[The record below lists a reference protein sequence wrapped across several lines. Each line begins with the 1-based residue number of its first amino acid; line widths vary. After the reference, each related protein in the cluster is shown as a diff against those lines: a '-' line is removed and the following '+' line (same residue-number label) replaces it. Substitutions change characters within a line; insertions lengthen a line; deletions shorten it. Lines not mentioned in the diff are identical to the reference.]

1 VIINELAKKDAQWR
15 KMALQICKRKDL
27 ADELVQNM
35 YIKLSDRTTM
45 VSDGYIFVTLRSL
58 FYDYFK
64 ENRDLIIDFNNINA
78 DADNYTLYAH
88 TTSWNKSAA
97 IFAESLIADEDYIE
111 PIDYKELSKDLT
123 WYERTMFEQST
134 LIGQRELARQ
144 TGIHIQT
151 IHRVNKMVKIKL
163 NGKKKD

>member
-1 VIINELAKKDAQWR
+1 MIIHELAKKDAQWR
-15 KMALQICKRKDL
+15 KMAFQICKSKDL

-35 YIKLSDRTTM
+35 YIKLSERTIS

-58 FYDYFK
+58 FYDSLK
-64 ENRDLIIDFNNINA
+64 NNDILIDDF
-78 DADNYTLYAH
+78 
-88 TTSWNKSAA
+88 SK
-97 IFAESLIADEDYIE
+97 FEVQDEEYCE
-111 PIDYKELSKDLT
+111 GIDYDELSKDLT

-151 IHRVNKMVKIKL
+151 IHRINKMVKIKL

>member
-1 VIINELAKKDAQWR
+1 MIIHELAKKDAQWR
-15 KMALQICKRKDL
+15 KMAFQICKSKDL

-35 YIKLSDRTTM
+35 YIKLSERTIT

-58 FYDYFK
+58 FYDSLK
-64 ENRDLIIDFNNINA
+64 NNDILIDDFSKFEVQ
-78 DADNYTLYAH
+78 D
-88 TTSWNKSAA
+88 
-97 IFAESLIADEDYIE
+97 DEYCE
-111 PIDYKELSKDLT
+111 GIDYDELSKDLT

-151 IHRVNKMVKIKL
+151 IHRINKMVKTKL
-163 NGKKKD
+163 NGKKKN

>member
-1 VIINELAKKDAQWR
+1 LIINELAKKDAQWR
-15 KMALQICKRKDL
+15 KMALQICKCKDL

-35 YIKLSDRTTM
+35 YIKLSERTIP

-58 FYDYFK
+58 FYDSLK
-64 ENRDLIIDFNNINA
+64 NNDILINDF
-78 DADNYTLYAH
+78 
-88 TTSWNKSAA
+88 SK
-97 IFAESLIADEDYIE
+97 FEVEDEEYCE
-111 PIDYKELSKDLT
+111 GIDYDELSKDLT

>member
-15 KMALQICKRKDL
+15 KMALQICKCKDL
-27 ADELVQNM
+27 ADELTQNM

-58 FYDYFK
+58 FYDSLK
-64 ENRDLIIDFNNINA
+64 NNDILIDDFSKFEI
-78 DADNYTLYAH
+78 
-88 TTSWNKSAA
+88 
-97 IFAESLIADEDYIE
+97 EDEEYNDG
-111 PIDYKELSKDLT
+111 IDYSELSKGLT
-123 WYERTMFEQST
+123 WYERTLFEQST

-144 TGIHIQT
+144 TKIPLQT
-151 IHRVNKMVKIKL
+151 IHRVSKMVKKKL

>member
-1 VIINELAKKDAQWR
+1 
-15 KMALQICKRKDL
+15 MAFQICKSKDL

-35 YIKLSDRTTM
+35 YIKLSERTIS

-58 FYDYFK
+58 FYDSLK
-64 ENRDLIIDFNNINA
+64 NNDILIDDF
-78 DADNYTLYAH
+78 
-88 TTSWNKSAA
+88 SK
-97 IFAESLIADEDYIE
+97 FEVEDEEYCE
-111 PIDYKELSKDLT
+111 GIDYDELSKDLT

-151 IHRVNKMVKIKL
+151 IHRINKMVKTKL

>member
-1 VIINELAKKDAQWR
+1 MIILELAKKDAQWR
-15 KMALQICKRKDL
+15 KMALQICKSKDL

-35 YIKLSDRTTM
+35 YIKLSERTIP

-58 FYDYFK
+58 FYDSLK
-64 ENRDLIIDFNNINA
+64 NTDILIDDF
-78 DADNYTLYAH
+78 
-88 TTSWNKSAA
+88 SK
-97 IFAESLIADEDYIE
+97 FEVEDEEYCE
-111 PIDYKELSKDLT
+111 GIDYSELSKDLT

-134 LIGQRELARQ
+134 LLGQRELSRQ

-151 IHRVNKMVKIKL
+151 IHRINKMVKNKL

>member
-1 VIINELAKKDAQWR
+1 MIIHELAKKDAQWR
-15 KMALQICKRKDL
+15 KMALQICKCKDL

-35 YIKLSDRTTM
+35 YIKLSERTIQ

-58 FYDYFK
+58 FYDSLK
-64 ENRDLIIDFNNINA
+64 NNNI
-78 DADNYTLYAH
+78 
-88 TTSWNKSAA
+88 
-97 IFAESLIADEDYIE
+97 LIDDFSKFEVEDEEYCE
-111 PIDYKELSKDLT
+111 GIDYDELSKDLT

-151 IHRVNKMVKIKL
+151 IHRINKMVKTKL

>member
-1 VIINELAKKDAQWR
+1 MIIHELAKKDAQWR
-15 KMALQICKRKDL
+15 KMAFQICKSKDL

-35 YIKLSDRTTM
+35 YVKLSERIIP

-58 FYDYFK
+58 FYDSLK
-64 ENRDLIIDFNNINA
+64 NNDILIDDF
-78 DADNYTLYAH
+78 
-88 TTSWNKSAA
+88 SK
-97 IFAESLIADEDYIE
+97 FEVEDEEYCE
-111 PIDYKELSKDLT
+111 GIDYDELSKDLT

-151 IHRVNKMVKIKL
+151 IHRINKMVKTKL

>member
-1 VIINELAKKDAQWR
+1 VIIHELAKKDAQWR
-15 KMALQICKRKDL
+15 KMALQICKCKDL

-35 YIKLSDRTTM
+35 YIKLSERTIP

-58 FYDYFK
+58 FYDSLK
-64 ENRDLIIDFNNINA
+64 NNDILIDDFSKFEI
-78 DADNYTLYAH
+78 
-88 TTSWNKSAA
+88 
-97 IFAESLIADEDYIE
+97 EDEEYNE
-111 PIDYKELSKDLT
+111 GIDYSDLAKDLT

-134 LIGQRELARQ
+134 LLGQRELSRQ

-151 IHRVNKMVKIKL
+151 IHRINKMVKIKL

>member
-1 VIINELAKKDAQWR
+1 MIIHELAKKDAQWR
-15 KMALQICKRKDL
+15 KMAFQICKSKDL

-35 YIKLSDRTTM
+35 YIKLSERTIS

-58 FYDYFK
+58 FYDSLK
-64 ENRDLIIDFNNINA
+64 NNDILIDDF
-78 DADNYTLYAH
+78 
-88 TTSWNKSAA
+88 SK
-97 IFAESLIADEDYIE
+97 FEVQDEEYCE
-111 PIDYKELSKDLT
+111 GIDYDELSKDLT

-151 IHRVNKMVKIKL
+151 IHRINKMVKTKL